1 MVCKGRK
8 IEQMQNKRQDGD
20 TVRVEDA
27 QRQLSWSWLSFL
39 MSEDILL
46 LPLGPFN
53 RLPISFN
60 EFEWVLHYLQEKEI
74 HKDME

>member
-1 MVCKGRK
+1 MGAFCHGDKKQGEVVCKGRR

-39 MSEDILL
+39 MRTFYSCPWVLL
-46 LPLGPFN
+46 IDSLF
-53 RLPISFN
+53 SFN
-60 EFEWVLHYLQEKEI
+60 EFE
-74 HKDME
+74 